1 MPKQTLNATDNPVTF
16 RLWNDAVSPI
26 IDWCKSERG
35 RKSNFIQ
42 AVQASA
48 LPEKLTFNMIAG
60 WLNEDQT
67 KRVQP
72 LLGNGLLVV
81 EVFKTYT
88 EPKK

>member
-1 MPKQTLNATDNPVTF
+1 MPKQTLNSIDNPVTF
-16 RLWNDAVSPI
+16 RLWNDAVQPI
-26 IDWCKSERG
+26 IAWCKEERG

-72 LLGNGLLVV
+72 VLGNGLLLV
-81 EVFKTYT
+81 EVFKTYNAT
-88 EPKK
+88 K